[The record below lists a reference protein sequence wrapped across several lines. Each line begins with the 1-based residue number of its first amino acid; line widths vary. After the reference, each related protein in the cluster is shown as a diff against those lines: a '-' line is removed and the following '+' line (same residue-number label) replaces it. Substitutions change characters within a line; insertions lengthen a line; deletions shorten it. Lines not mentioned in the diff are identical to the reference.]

1 MNIVVPVI
9 GGAKIFRQ
17 DANKIDLIDLIEYG
31 SHRDLIA
38 KNGRYTS
45 MYRQQGLSET
55 VSTNY
60 VSADKTLTKS

>member
-1 MNIVVPVI
+1 M
-9 GGAKIFRQ
+9 K